1 MNINDDI
8 PANTKGMA
16 FFPCLKSSDPFFQIQ
31 ISFLQLMSR
40 EHTVH
45 DVAYYVITGMY
56 GGGSFVQMK
65 FFIFVCAHE
74 LRMKQY
80 WK

>member
-8 PANTKGMA
+8 PANTKGMT

-45 DVAYYVITGMY
+45 DVAYYVNWNVR
-56 GGGSFVQMK
+56 GGSFVQMK